1 MQDNTPTWM
10 VQIPLTPP
18 KIPNAFAFGIFTY
31 SLFTLPY
38 SLTNAPGTQFVPG
51 AFFYTLSIKSERYK
65 ILSTEFSTVPYRVS

>member
-1 MQDNTPTWM
+1 MKKGEKMYKMETKETEKHPRLD

-38 SLTNAPGTQFVPG
+38 SLTNAPGTKPVPG
-51 AFFYTLSIKSERYK
+51 AFFYTLSK
-65 ILSTEFSTVPYRVS
+65 